1 MAATC
6 ATCGKTAMVICCERR
21 YMPTSFLPRPA
32 RLLGGL
38 LALAALFCPAF
49 AQKPVA
55 ALRPLPV
62 IFDTDIGN
70 DVDDC
75 LALAMLHSFASRGDI
90 RLAAITITKDNP
102 WAARLTSAIDRF
114 YGRPDIPIGVV
125 SNGQTKDDGYLKK
138 TIDAGH
144 YGYSDR
150 TEDAVALLRR
160 VLTAEADGSVVIV
173 QVGFST
179 NLAHLLESTGGRELI
194 SRKVSRLVLMAG
206 DFAGHAAEYNVKTDV
221 PAAQKVSR
229 EWPTPVFW
237 SGFEVGRTI
246 KYPASSIER
255 DFGAPGTNP
264 VADAYRLYMKMPYDR
279 ETWDLTAALYAIRPD
294 DGYLTASEGGNV
306 VVDDK
311 GKTDFQPRAGGL
323 HHVLS
328 VNDVQR
334 ARILEAFLWL
344 CTESHR

>member
-1 MAATC
+1 M
-6 ATCGKTAMVICCERR
+6 R
-21 YMPTSFLPRPA
+21 TSFFLPTPA
-32 RLLGGL
+32 RLIGGL
-38 LALAALFCPAF
+38 IAFAALVCPAF
-49 AQKPVA
+49 AQKTVA

-62 IFDTDIGN
+62 VFDTDIGN

-90 RLAAITITKDNP
+90 RLVAVTITKDNP
-102 WAARLTSAIDRF
+102 WAPRLTSAINRF
-114 YGRPDIPIGVV
+114 YGRSNTPIGVV

-144 YGYSDR
+144 YGYSER

-179 NLAHLLESTGGRELI
+179 NLARLLESNGGRDLI

-206 DFAGHAAEYNVKTDV
+206 DFSGGPPEYNVKTDV

-246 KYPASSIER
+246 KYPAASIVR

-279 ETWDLTAALYAIRPD
+279 ETWDLTAALYAVRPD
-294 DGYLTASEGGNV
+294 DGYLTSSEAGV
-306 VVDDK
+306 VRVDDN
-311 GKTDFQPRAGGL
+311 GNTVFQPRPGGL
-323 HHVLS
+323 QHILS
-328 VNDVQR
+328 VNDIQR

-344 CTESHR
+344 CTEPRR